1 MFWRVVRAVPGVSG
15 QLRLVEGGG
24 GGGGG
29 KRIQWICKRR
39 GKSECN
45 GSIKQTKLGERV

>member
-1 MFWRVVRAVPGVSG
+1 MFWRMVRAVPGVSG

-24 GGGGG
+24 RGGAW
-29 KRIQWICKRR
+29 IQWICKRR

-45 GSIKQTKLGERV
+45 GSMKQTKLGERV